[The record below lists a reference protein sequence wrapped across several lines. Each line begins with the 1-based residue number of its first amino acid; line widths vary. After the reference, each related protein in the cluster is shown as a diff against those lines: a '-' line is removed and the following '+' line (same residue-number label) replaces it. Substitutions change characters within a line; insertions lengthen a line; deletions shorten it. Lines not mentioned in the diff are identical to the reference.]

1 MRTVLKD
8 ELKEQI
14 KERIRSTADEINAQ
28 AQDLKVAAF
37 LSLLYTS
44 DVISKYIDM
53 ELSHQPI
60 SRSAFNI
67 LFNLI
72 LKGGSMM
79 PTDISKAVL
88 RSKHSVTK
96 VLDTLEK
103 QGYVKRLSNNVD
115 RRVKS
120 IVITTKGINLV
131 KKDTTVTREK
141 MSHSLFTGMDEKK
154 IADLNKIL
162 ELVRNRALTL
172 MEENEK

>member
-8 ELKEQI
+8 QFKEQM
-14 KERIRSTADEINAQ
+14 KERIRSTAEEINAQ

-44 DVISKYIDM
+44 DVIAKYIDM
-53 ELSHQPI
+53 EFTHLPI

-67 LFNLI
+67 LFNLT

-103 QGYVKRLSNNVD
+103 QGYVKRLSNNID

-131 KKDTTVTREK
+131 KKDTTATRER
-141 MSHSLFTGMDEKK
+141 MSHMIFSGMEEKK
-154 IADLNKIL
+154 IVELNKNL
-162 ELVRNRALTL
+162 EQVRNKALNL
-172 MEENEK
+172 IEGNEK